1 MQVKKKQ
8 LRCGQIANRT
18 KTMRAKKKGK
28 EWRWSNTWLKKVSD
42 SYSARKPT
50 SWLWWLDKVRYQK
63 FSRSSLPFPPTYLSF
78 GLLPLLWPLSPVP
91 LRPNLESFSKRTGSL
106 RLFFLHYRRG
116 LKILI
121 YSLDIYLCYIFCVKL
136 KKSSKMHYFS
146 CIAKFAYLFYLFVK
160 CFYICNKLFLQ
171 IYMK

>member
-1 MQVKKKQ
+1 MQVRKKQ
-8 LRCGQIANRT
+8 PRCGQIANRT

-91 LRPNLESFSKRTGSL
+91 LHPNLESFSKRTGSL

-160 CFYICNKLFLQ
+160 CFYICNKLFLH
-171 IYMK
+171 M